1 MAEFKITKQLSP
13 EIAALDTRGKA
24 LNAEYAAADATEI
37 KNMSAAY
44 EFVKEQTRIKNLLDL
59 YASLLAKDAQDL
71 NAMVN
76 MVEAADSSAASSYTS

>member
-1 MAEFKITKQLSP
+1 MAEFKITNQLSP

-24 LNAEYAAADATEI
+24 LNAEYSAADAAEI